1 MRRAKEY
8 DMNEKSSKETKKHGS
23 LGGGGGVPH
32 FYTYQQYAYE
42 ITGPMTNRALILWVH
57 RTR

>member
-23 LGGGGGVPH
+23 LGGGGYH
-32 FYTYQQYAYE
+32 MYLE
-42 ITGPMTNRALILWVH
+42 IFATFFLLDFGCLGQVASV
-57 RTR
+57 